1 MTNEEKNF
9 AENLSALEWYQEAG
23 VDLAV
28 GEKAIDWINAPP
40 EVKDKPN
47 VITPNV
53 AQPVAQQAKIL
64 AKGNVSNISNVAID
78 SSVAVDSS
86 EAIKLAA
93 GAKNLQELK
102 AALISYD
109 GCDLKKRATNMV
121 FGAGNENAKIMF
133 VGKAPSKDD
142 DIEGQIFVGRGGVLL
157 DKMMAAIGLNRSDVY
172 LSNILP
178 WRPPGNRA
186 PTADEI
192 ATSMPFFTRQVELVA
207 PDYIFTLGEVAPKI
221 LFEEK
226 KSLNKIRGEWRDIKI
241 GSHSVKVICSFH
253 PDFLIAQ
260 PVQKKSAWQD
270 LLLLKA
276 ALGESN
282 FGEKT

>member
-1 MTNEEKNF
+1 MTNKEKNF
-9 AENLSALEWYQEAG
+9 TDNLSTLEWYKEAG

-28 GEKAIDWINAPP
+28 GDKAIDWINATS
-40 EVKDKPN
+40 EIKDKPN
-47 VITPNV
+47 VITPHV
-53 AQPVAQQAKIL
+53 VQQAKII
-64 AKGNVSNISNVAID
+64 AKESPSGAID
-78 SSVAVDSS
+78 PS
-86 EAIKLAA
+86 EAIKLASGA
-93 GAKNLQELK
+93 GNLEELK
-102 AALISYD
+102 RVLISYD

-121 FGAGNENAKIMF
+121 FGSGNETAKIMF

-142 DIEGQIFVGRGGVLL
+142 DLEGQIFVGQSGALL
-157 DKMMAAIGLNRSDVY
+157 DKMMAAICLKRSDVY

-207 PDYIFTLGEVAPKI
+207 PDFIFTLGEVVPKI

-241 GSHSVKVICSFH
+241 GSHSVKVICSYH

-260 PVQKKSAWQD
+260 PAQKRLAWQD

-276 ALGESN
+276 ALG
-282 FGEKT
+282 KK